1 MRPSLSIA
9 FLATL
14 MAVGVLGGCGGET
27 TPTPPPTAA
36 APTAAAPTADTSPL
50 EAPVSPL
57 EAPASPLALP
67 EEYTPADGK
76 SAVTGRLI
84 DFTTGNPMAFQ
95 NLSLPAVLCAPGVA
109 EEDKREQCFYMIDE
123 AFDPSTLTDPNGDF
137 IFKDIPAGEY
147 VMFVGSLMTE
157 NAVLKEASKKHM
169 PYQKIE
175 DLENAKA
182 MLILANEELKALG
195 LYLDQARSDP
205 RGKK

>member
-9 FLATL
+9 FLLTL
-14 MAVGVLGGCGGET
+14 MVLGVLGGCGGET
-27 TPTPPPTAA
+27 TPAPPPPPTAA
-36 APTAAAPTADTSPL
+36 APTAAAPTATVPPADT
-50 EAPVSPL
+50 SPL

-84 DFTTGNPMAFQ
+84 DFTTGNPMALQ

-157 NAVLKEASKKHM
+157 NAVLKDELDRPIIWKAEAD
-169 PYQKIE
+169 QVTAIG
-175 DLENAKA
+175 DLVVEF
-182 MLILANEELKALG
+182 E
-195 LYLDQARSDP
+195 
-205 RGKK
+205 

>member
-9 FLATL
+9 FLLTL
-14 MAVGVLGGCGGET
+14 MVLGVLGGCGGET
-27 TPTPPPTAA
+27 TPAPPPPPTAA
-36 APTAAAPTADTSPL
+36 APTAAAPTATVPPADTRPL
-50 EAPVSPL
+50 AAPARPL

-84 DFTTGNPMAFQ
+84 DFTTGNPMALQ

-157 NAVLKEASKKHM
+157 NAVLKDELDRPIIWKAEAD
-169 PYQKIE
+169 QVTAIG
-175 DLENAKA
+175 DLVVEF
-182 MLILANEELKALG
+182 E
-195 LYLDQARSDP
+195 
-205 RGKK
+205 